1 VAKAT
6 TNPAA
11 SAKDRGKQPAR
22 PAGRDARS
30 QRPQQSG
37 ETAGT
42 GSYFASV
49 VSELRKTTWP
59 TVPDLMRM
67 TQVVIATVIMF
78 ALLIGGFDFIL
89 GYIAKPL
96 YSQQGTSAPT
106 VTAPPV
112 PTLRPAASP
121 TPSANA
127 ATSPAASSGTSTAH
141 ATGTP

>member
-1 VAKAT
+1 MAKAT
-6 TNPAA
+6 TPAA
-11 SAKDRGKQPAR
+11 STKDRGKQSAR

-37 ETAGT
+37 ETPGT
-42 GSYFASV
+42 GSYLASV

-96 YSQQGTSAPT
+96 YTQQGTTAPT

-121 TPSANA
+121 TPHA
-127 ATSPAASSGTSTAH
+127 ATSPAASSSGTSTAH